1 MSNFIDR
8 PFDVDYNE
16 ISRGNNQ
23 QDVENGQGV
32 TGEQVFGVTTG
43 VLVGSVLLGPLGGIA
58 GAWIG
63 ERLSRP
69 E

>member
-16 ISRGNNQ
+16 VSRGNNN
-23 QDVENGQGV
+23 QDAESSQGV

-43 VLVGSVLLGPLGGIA
+43 ALVGSLLLGPLGGVA
-58 GAWIG
+58 GAFIG

>member
-16 ISRGNNQ
+16 TARGNTH
-23 QDVENGQGV
+23 QDVENDPGV

-43 VLVGSVLLGPLGGIA
+43 VLVGSLLLGPLGGIA